1 MRAFRRET
9 IQIYLCKGMPEP
21 GFDETQDT
29 AGQAQRYPAEEVVNK
44 G

>member
-1 MRAFRRET
+1 
-9 IQIYLCKGMPEP
+9 MPDP

-29 AGQAQRYPAEEVVNK
+29 AGQVQRYPAERVVNK